1 MVGEIARR
9 RDEPP
14 LARLPR
20 ELLDTSGFLLSLLGT
35 ALKSRWAE
43 ELAQSGLNPYHF
55 RVLVLLDEGASNT
68 QAAIADTLEL
78 DRSQL
83 VGLLD
88 TLEEGGLVER
98 RPDPED
104 RRRHI
109 VSLTAAGR
117 RQLAKIRVLAR
128 RVEEEFL
135 LPLDLK
141 ERATLHDL
149 LLRLAMFHDPRC
161 VFEP

>member
-1 MVGEIARR
+1 MAAKTARR
-9 RDEPP
+9 NDEQP

-35 ALKSRWAE
+35 ALKSRWAD
-43 ELAQSGLNPYHF
+43 ELVQSGLNPYHF

-68 QAAIADTLEL
+68 QAAIADNLEL
-78 DRSQL
+78 DRGQL

-88 TLEEGGLVER
+88 TLEEGGLIER
-98 RPDPED
+98 RPDPGD

-109 VSLTAAGR
+109 VSLTVAGR
-117 RQLAKIRVLAR
+117 RQMTKIRALAQR
-128 RVEEEFL
+128 FEEEIL
-135 LPLDLK
+135 LPLDPK

-149 LLRLAMFHDPRC
+149 LLRLAIFHDPRC
-161 VFEP
+161 VF

>member
-1 MVGEIARR
+1 
-9 RDEPP
+9 
-14 LARLPR
+14 LPR
-20 ELLDTSGFLLSLLGT
+20 ELLDKSGFLMSLLGT
-35 ALKSRWAE
+35 AIKSRWAD

-88 TLEEGGLVER
+88 TLEEGGLIAR
-98 RPDPED
+98 RPDRE
-104 RRRHI
+104 
-109 VSLTAAGR
+109 AGR
-117 RQLAKIRVLAR
+117 RHMVSLRAGGRRQWTKIRVLAG

-135 LPLDLK
+135 LRRARS

-149 LLRLAMFHDPRC
+149 LMRLATFHAPRC

>member
-1 MVGEIARR
+1 VVGQTAPRK
-9 RDEPP
+9 DEQP

-35 ALKSRWAE
+35 GLKSRWADALVE
-43 ELAQSGLNPYHF
+43 CGLNPYHF

-68 QAAIADTLEL
+68 QAAIADNLEL
-78 DRSQL
+78 DRGQL

-88 TLEEGGLVER
+88 TLEEGGLIER
-98 RPDPED
+98 RPDPQD

-117 RQLAKIRVLAR
+117 RQLTKIRVLAR

-135 LPLDLK
+135 LPLDAK

-149 LLRLAMFHDPRC
+149 LLRLATFHDPRC
-161 VFEP
+161 EFEP

>member
-1 MVGEIARR
+1 MVSQIARR
-9 RDEPP
+9 KDEQP

-35 ALKSRWAE
+35 SLKSRWAD
-43 ELAQSGLNPYHF
+43 ELAESGLNPYHF

-88 TLEEGGLVER
+88 TLEEGGFIER

-104 RRRHI
+104 RRRHM

-117 RQLAKIRVLAR
+117 RQLTKIRVLAR
-128 RVEEEFL
+128 RVEEEYFV
-135 LPLDLK
+135 PLDSK
-141 ERATLHDL
+141 ERETLHDL

-161 VFEP
+161 VFDM

>member
-1 MVGEIARR
+1 MVGQTARR
-9 RDEPP
+9 REEQP
-14 LARLPR
+14 LARLPK

-35 ALKSRWAE
+35 ALKSRWAD

-68 QAAIADTLEL
+68 QAAIADALEL

-88 TLEEGGLVER
+88 TLEEGGMIER
-98 RPDPED
+98 RSDPDD

-109 VSLTAAGR
+109 VSLTAGGR
-117 RQLAKIRVLAR
+117 RQLTKIRVLAR
-128 RVEEEFL
+128 RVEAEFL
-135 LPLDLK
+135 LPLDPQ

-149 LLRLAMFHDPRC
+149 LLRLATFHDPRC

>member
-1 MVGEIARR
+1 MVGQTAQR
-9 RDEPP
+9 RDEQP

-35 ALKSRWAE
+35 AVKSRWAD
-43 ELAQSGLNPYHF
+43 ELDQSGLNPYHF

-68 QAAIADTLEL
+68 QAAIADNLEL
-78 DRSQL
+78 DRGQL

-88 TLEEGGLVER
+88 TLEEGGLIER
-98 RPDPED
+98 RPDPVD

-117 RQLAKIRVLAR
+117 RQLTKIRALAR

-135 LPLDLK
+135 LPLDPK
-141 ERATLHDL
+141 ERETLHGL
-149 LLRLAMFHDPRC
+149 LLRLATFHDPRC